1 MKKFKKDL
9 LKYFVSEKSPYVG
22 GFSRFK
28 TIFITGF
35 ISGVV
40 FLIITLYFYFVL
52 AVPGQGSTS
61 NLKEENIPESEY
73 LAKYQV
79 KVTAYVSEFL
89 GIRRYITES
98 GKEYYVIFGN
108 TPNGYTLTDS
118 NDKIISEKEGMP
130 GDGMFVEI
138 KGNDSLH
145 IINVKY

>member
-1 MKKFKKDL
+1 MRKLEKDFL
-9 LKYFVSEKSPYVG
+9 EYFVSEKSPYVG

-40 FLIITLYFYFVL
+40 FLIISLYFYFVF
-52 AVPGQGSTS
+52 AMPGQGSTS
-61 NLKEENIPESEY
+61 ELKEGNIPESEY
-73 LAKYQV
+73 LANYQI

-89 GIRRYITES
+89 GIRRYITEN

-108 TPNGYTLTDS
+108 TPNGYTLVDS
-118 NDKIISEKEGMP
+118 NDRILSEMQGMP
-130 GDGMFVEI
+130 GDGLFVEI
-138 KGNDSLH
+138 KENGSLH